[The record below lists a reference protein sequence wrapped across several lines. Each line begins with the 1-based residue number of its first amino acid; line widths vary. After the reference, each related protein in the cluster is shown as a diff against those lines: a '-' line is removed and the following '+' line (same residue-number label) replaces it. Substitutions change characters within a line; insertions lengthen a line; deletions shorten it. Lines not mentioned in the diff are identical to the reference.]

1 MCVVIVDA
9 SGGHVRRL
17 RFMRIIGDEA
27 GAMREHAG
35 IARISYYY
43 RRNRVGHTAGP
54 RAWRGRRA
62 RVVQAELRKKHVR
75 AVRSRCVC
83 IILLSSQCG

>member
-1 MCVVIVDA
+1 
-9 SGGHVRRL
+9 
-17 RFMRIIGDEA
+17 MRIIGDEA

-83 IILLSSQCG
+83 IILLVVSVWVKTRKEARIRGVSQRS